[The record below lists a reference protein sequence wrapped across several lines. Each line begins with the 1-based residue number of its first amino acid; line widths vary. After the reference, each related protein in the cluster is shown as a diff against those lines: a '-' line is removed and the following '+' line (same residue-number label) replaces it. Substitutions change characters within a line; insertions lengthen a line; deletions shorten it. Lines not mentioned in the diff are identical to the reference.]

1 MSKIRQIITIVALA
15 GALIF
20 SFPMISVAMSS
31 SSEPHAES
39 AEGKGEI
46 NVKEIIFDHLGDSYA
61 WHIANVNGHHVEV
74 YLPIIAKTSD
84 GWRVF
89 SSKHLAH
96 GESYHNLR
104 ISTSEKWEGKLVE
117 VAPDGTESRPL
128 DLSLTKNVCALLLN
142 SLIMIVLF
150 LGVAR
155 WYRRRPEHSV
165 PGGFVGLMEM
175 VVMYVEDEVI
185 RNNVGPDYK
194 RYSPYLLC
202 AFFFIL
208 INNLLG
214 LVPVF
219 PFGANT
225 TGNIAVTLVM
235 ALCTTVAVN
244 VFGNKEYWKE
254 IFWPE
259 VPWWIKVPIPL
270 MPVIEMFGI
279 ITKPFA
285 LTVRL
290 FANIM
295 AGHTIILALTC
306 LIFITFTMGVG
317 IGAGMTA
324 FSVILSVFMLC
335 LELLVAFIQA
345 YVFTMLSAVFI
356 GLSRQRHEHHDKH
369 ETSEEHVAEKSLPA
383 DSAEALETK

>member
-1 MSKIRQIITIVALA
+1 MKMSHILKSIVLFA
-15 GALIF
+15 GALLL
-20 SFPMISVAMSS
+20 SLSTAVPAVAASS
-31 SSEPHAES
+31 ADHAEQS
-39 AEGKGEI
+39 AEAESEI
-46 NVKEIIFDHLGDSYA
+46 NVQEIIFDHLNDSYS
-61 WHIANVNGHHVEV
+61 WHIATVNGHHVEV
-74 YLPIIAKTSD
+74 HLPIIAKTDS
-84 GWRVF
+84 GWKVF

-96 GESYHNLR
+96 GHEHEGLR
-104 ISTSEKWEGKLVE
+104 ISTSEKYEGKLVE
-117 VAPDGTESRPL
+117 VAADGSESRPL
-128 DLSLTKNVCALLLN
+128 DLSLTKNALALLIN
-142 SLIMIVLF
+142 STIMIVLF
-150 LGVAR
+150 LICAR
-155 WYRRRPEHSV
+155 WYKRRPEHAV
-165 PGGFVGLMEM
+165 PGGFVGMMEM
-175 VVMYVEDEVI
+175 VVMYIEDEVI
-185 RNNVGPDYK
+185 RDNVGPDYK

-225 TGNIAVTLVM
+225 TGNIAITLVM
-235 ALCTTVAVN
+235 ALCTTIAVN

-254 IFWPE
+254 IFWPD

-306 LIFITFTMGVG
+306 LIFVTFAMGVG
-317 IGAGMTA
+317 IGTGMTI

-356 GLSRQRHEHHDKH
+356 GLSRQKHEHGEEHH
-369 ETSEEHVAEKSLPA
+369 SEEPK
-383 DSAEALETK
+383 ALEE